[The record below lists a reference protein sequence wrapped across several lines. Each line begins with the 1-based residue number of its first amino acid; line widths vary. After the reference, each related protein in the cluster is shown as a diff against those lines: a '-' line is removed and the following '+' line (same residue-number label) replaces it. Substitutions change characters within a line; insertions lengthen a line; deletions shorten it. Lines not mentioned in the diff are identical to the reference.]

1 MKLKLQV
8 LLLLLLLLMLLLLLL
23 LLVFTA
29 ASDDFHVASG
39 SRLLPYSPAAA
50 MLLKGVACSARDSD
64 GHDGLSVALRRRL
77 PRLQVAGCGC
87 VPVDLCDCN
96 ANCSCC

>member
-8 LLLLLLLLMLLLLLL
+8 LLLLHLLLMLLLLLLLL

-29 ASDDFHVASG
+29 APDDFHVASG
-39 SRLLPYSPAAA
+39 GRPYSPAAA
-50 MLLKGVACSARDSD
+50 LLHKGVACSARDSD

-96 ANCSCC
+96 AKL